1 MDKSLTQEFLEV
13 MNNMRKLTSK
23 HHNLYPLHPG
33 EFMMLSVIH
42 NFMKEGGK
50 DHQNY
55 PGVKVGE
62 LSEVVHTTKSATS
75 KMLRSVEEKGYI
87 ERVFDKN
94 DRRVVY
100 VKLSEKGDKL
110 VKDTLNTKREFAE
123 RTIQMLGEEDSKDL
137 IRIMKKFY
145 FAMEEVI
152 AEKDIFDGKES
163 FEGEKTFDG
172 KESFEGKKTF
182 DGKDSFDGKNSFDE
196 KERVKEIHHKKHG
209 QKGVNN
215 A

>member
-163 FEGEKTFDG
+163 FEGENCSAG
-172 KESFEGKKTF
+172 KECIAGKECYSERECLK
-182 DGKDSFDGKNSFDE
+182 K
-196 KERVKEIHHKKHG
+196 KERIKEEHHKKHG